1 MESHCFKDEK
11 YEEHEDF
18 KKYEKVHR
26 YCFVNVARTPIV
38 CQRICLGKA
47 QCVTSSSWEEIG
59 FTVATDGKPATE
71 FYALVEACDQTTD
84 ETQETLF
91 VKGYMAGIKNFCTYD
106 NGYQLGLTEE
116 TYPNVCPSSMADN
129 FMHGFKVGM
138 KKQASNERAGA
149 YHYQHGN
156 MHAGQPIHAS
166 RSVPFSAGSR

>member
-1 MESHCFKDEK
+1 MKSMKILKNTKRC
-11 YEEHEDF
+11 
-18 KKYEKVHR
+18 
-26 YCFVNVARTPIV
+26 VATV
-38 CQRICLGKA
+38 ALMLFASLSYASEYAGKA

-71 FYALVEACDQTTD
+71 FYALVEACEKNLD
-84 ETQETLF
+84 ETQETQF

-116 TYPNVCPSSMADN
+116 AYPNVCPSSMADN

-149 YHYQHGN
+149 FIYQHGN
-156 MHAGQPIHAS
+156 MHAAQPIHAS